1 MDADRFDDV
10 RLAAGGI
17 RGRAHQG
24 GPVSGASAHVQLGEA
39 SPKRPRRSFTWP
51 FGPAGRGPD
60 PQLFLVIHAPTWSL
74 TRRVGAG
81 RERWASRF
89 AAAVNTAARSADA
102 TTWAP
107 TPPTATAT
115 AVDADS

>member
-39 SPKRPRRSFTWP
+39 SPGRPRRSFTWP
-51 FGPAGRGPD
+51 FGPVGRCPD

-74 TRRVGAG
+74 TRKVGAG
-81 RERWASRF
+81 RERWASLF
-89 AAAVNTAARSADA
+89 AAAVNTAARRADA
-102 TTWAP
+102 TTWSP
-107 TPPTATAT
+107 TLITATAT
-115 AVDADS
+115 AGDVDS